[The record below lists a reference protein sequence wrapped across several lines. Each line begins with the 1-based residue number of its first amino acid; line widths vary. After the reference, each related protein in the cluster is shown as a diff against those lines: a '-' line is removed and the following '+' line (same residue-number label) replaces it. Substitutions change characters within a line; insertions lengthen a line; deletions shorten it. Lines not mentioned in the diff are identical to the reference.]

1 MRSFLHER
9 SCSTSASLPRH
20 EIRGSI
26 EAVIADELWHTLLR
40 FHREV
45 VAPDIDR
52 MVVSRIEPLRDELA
66 AFGRETHANFDA
78 VLSHFD
84 RLESEYHALRAAVLT

>member
-1 MRSFLHER
+1 
-9 SCSTSASLPRH
+9 
-20 EIRGSI
+20 
-26 EAVIADELWHTLLR
+26 
-40 FHREV
+40 
-45 VAPDIDR
+45 

-84 RLESEYHALRAAVLT
+84 RLESEYHALRAAVLTTHRRSRGLTRKRRQAAALQKQWKNLPRNRFRGILGFG